1 MPFCIWLPHLRC
13 CARQDRRDWIPRL
26 ESPHQASSLIT
37 DCHVHI
43 QPFQL
48 LLSAPAL
55 ALMKKHQP
63 DFDQVLEFTR
73 SPKAFL
79 KYMDEVGLDRA
90 VLINAAAPDVTGF
103 PIGLNAMAANYARE
117 DPKRLISC
125 GSLHPR
131 YATNPQAD
139 IDEIVRLGLRLIKI
153 HPPHQLFYPNDYLN
167 GMKELELLY
176 RAAQSNGI
184 PVMFH
189 TGTSIF
195 PGARNKYGDPM
206 HVDDVAVDFPDL
218 KIILAHGGRP
228 LWMNTAFF
236 LVRRHP
242 NVYLDISSIP
252 VTHLLKYFPR
262 LPEIAHKTMFGSDWP
277 GPGVRD
283 IKDALDSFRAL
294 PLSAET
300 KRRILGQVALT
311 IWPD

>member
-1 MPFCIWLPHLRC
+1 
-13 CARQDRRDWIPRL
+13 
-26 ESPHQASSLIT
+26 LIT

-43 QPFQL
+43 QPFKL
-48 LLSAPAL
+48 LLSPPAL

-63 DFDQVLEFTR
+63 DFDRVLEFTR
-73 SPKAFL
+73 SPTAFL
-79 KYMDEVGLDRA
+79 KYMDQVGLNRA

-103 PIGLNAMAANYARE
+103 PAGLNAMAANYAKAN
-117 DPKRLISC
+117 PQRLLSC
-125 GSLHPR
+125 GSFHPR
-131 YATNPQAD
+131 YSTNAMAD
-139 IDEIVRLGLRLIKI
+139 IDQIVRLGLRLIKI

-184 PVMFH
+184 PIMFH

-195 PGARNKYGDPM
+195 PGARSKYGDPI
-206 HVDDVAVDFPDL
+206 HIDDVAVDFPDL
-218 KIILAHGGRP
+218 KIVLAHGGRP

-252 VTHLLKYFPR
+252 PAHLLDYFPR
-262 LPEIAHKTMFGSDWP
+262 LAEIAHKTLFGSDWP

-283 IKDALDSFRAL
+283 IKEALDSFRAL
-294 PLSAET
+294 PLPAET
-300 KRRILGQVALT
+300 KRRILGQTALT
-311 IWPD
+311 IWPCP

>member
-1 MPFCIWLPHLRC
+1 M
-13 CARQDRRDWIPRL
+13 
-26 ESPHQASSLIT
+26 IT

-43 QPFQL
+43 QPFEL
-48 LLSAPAL
+48 LLNPPAL
-55 ALMKKHQP
+55 ELMKKRQP
-63 DFDQVLEFTR
+63 DFDQVFGVYPL
-73 SPKAFL
+73 PKAFL
-79 KYMDEVGLDRA
+79 KYMDKVGLDRA

-103 PIGLNAMAANYARE
+103 PPGLDAMAANYAKVN
-117 DPKRLISC
+117 PKRLLSC
-125 GSLHPR
+125 GSFHPR
-131 YATNPQAD
+131 YSTNAMAD

-195 PGARNKYGDPM
+195 PGARNKYGDPI
-206 HVDDVAVDFPDL
+206 HIDDVAVDFPDL
-218 KIILAHGGRP
+218 KIVLAHGGRP

-252 VTHLLKYFPR
+252 PAHLLQYFPR
-262 LPEIAHKTMFGSDWP
+262 LAEIAHNTLFGSDWP
-277 GPGVRD
+277 RPGVRD
-283 IKDALDSFRAL
+283 IKEALDSFRAL
-294 PLSAET
+294 PLPAET
-300 KRRILGQVALT
+300 KRRILGQTALT
-311 IWPD
+311 VWPC